1 MVAGTSQARALSARL
16 RPAVPVLRVVGFV
29 VCLGLVVGIAITA
42 VHDLPDRHLRWGLL
56 FAATAVTL
64 VWWILLAG
72 GWAILAGGGWSLAHV
87 GQWCRTQALRYL
99 PGGLWAP
106 ASRVVVVRG
115 RMLDKFATVAAEN
128 VIALCAAL
136 ALGGIALAAS
146 GEPAWAAVG
155 LVLAVPAVAS
165 RFLASRTRI
174 TPERAVPATAV
185 YAAAFAAYAIAAVLA
200 QGAVSGFDSGQFLEV
215 AGAALVAWSAGL
227 VVVIAPG
234 GVGVREAAYVGLLAG
249 SSLSDGDLAA
259 AAVTLRVLTVFAE
272 VAVLLVAARPVPGT
286 APG

>member
-1 MVAGTSQARALSARL
+1 
-16 RPAVPVLRVVGFV
+16 VLRVAGYVGSLAIVAAVAVEAGDDLDPSDLDLWLLPPALAF
-29 VCLGLVVGIAITA
+29 IAVWWLLLA
-42 VHDLPDRHLRWGLL
+42 SGWGLL
-56 FAATAVTL
+56 V
-64 VWWILLAG
+64 AG
-72 GWAILAGGGWSLAHV
+72 SVRRADIST
-87 GQWCRTQALRYL
+87 WCRTQALRYL

-106 ASRVVVVRG
+106 ASRVVAVRG

-128 VIALCAAL
+128 VIALFAAL
-136 ALGGIALAAS
+136 ALGGLALAAA
-146 GEPAWAAVG
+146 GRPLW
-155 LVLAVPAVAS
+155 LLAVPALALPTFGS

-174 TPERAVPATAV
+174 APERVVPATGL
-185 YAAAFAAYAIAAVLA
+185 YLGAFAAYAVAAVLA
-200 QGAVSGFDSGQFLEV
+200 QGAVSGFDDSIEV
-215 AGAALVAWSAGL
+215 AGAALVAWGVGL

-272 VAVLLVAARPVPGT
+272 IGVLLVAARPVPGP

>member
-1 MVAGTSQARALSARL
+1 MAGYIGSLAIVAAVAVQAGDDLDPGSLELWPLPLALVL
-16 RPAVPVLRVVGFV
+16 VAVWWLLLASG
-29 VCLGLVVGIAITA
+29 
-42 VHDLPDRHLRWGLL
+42 WGLL
-56 FAATAVTL
+56 V
-64 VWWILLAG
+64 AG
-72 GWAILAGGGWSLAHV
+72 RV
-87 GQWCRTQALRYL
+87 GRRDVGTWCRTQALRYL

-115 RMLDKFATVAAEN
+115 RLLDKFATVAAEN

-146 GEPAWAAVG
+146 GDPAWAAVA

-165 RFLASRTRI
+165 RFLASRTRVA
-174 TPERAVPATAV
+174 PDRVVPATAV
-185 YAAAFAAYAIAAVLA
+185 YAAAFAAYAVAAVLV
-200 QGAVSGFDSGQFLEV
+200 QGSVSGFDDSLAV
-215 AGAALVAWSAGL
+215 AGAALVAWGAGL

-272 VAVLLVAARPVPGT
+272 VVVLLVVARPVPDP

>member
-1 MVAGTSQARALSARL
+1 MLRVAGYVGSLAIVAAVAVKAGNELDPSDLDIWPLPPALAL
-16 RPAVPVLRVVGFV
+16 IAVWWLLLASG
-29 VCLGLVVGIAITA
+29 
-42 VHDLPDRHLRWGLL
+42 WGLL
-56 FAATAVTL
+56 VEGK
-64 VWWILLAG
+64 VQR
-72 GWAILAGGGWSLAHV
+72 SDV
-87 GQWCRTQALRYL
+87 GTWCRTQALRYL

-136 ALGGIALAAS
+136 ALGGLALTAA
-146 GEPAWAAVG
+146 GRPVW
-155 LVLAVPAVAS
+155 LVAVPALVAPTIGS
-165 RFLASRTRI
+165 RFLASRTRVA
-174 TPERAVPATAV
+174 PERVVPATAM
-185 YAAAFAAYAIAAVLA
+185 YLGAFAAYAVAAVLV
-200 QGAVSGFDSGQFLEV
+200 QGAVSGFDDSIEV
-215 AGAALVAWSAGL
+215 AGAALVAWAVGL

-249 SSLSDGDLAA
+249 TSLSDGDLAA

-272 VAVLLVAARPVPGT
+272 VGVLLVAARPVPGP

>member
-1 MVAGTSQARALSARL
+1 
-16 RPAVPVLRVVGFV
+16 VLRVAGYVGSLAIV
-29 VCLGLVVGIAITA
+29 AAVAVQAGDDLDPSSLELWPLPLALVLIAVWWLLLA
-42 VHDLPDRHLRWGLL
+42 SGWGLL
-56 FAATAVTL
+56 V
-64 VWWILLAG
+64 AG
-72 GWAILAGGGWSLAHV
+72 SVRRSDV
-87 GQWCRTQALRYL
+87 GTWCRTQALRYL

-146 GEPAWAAVG
+146 GDPAWAAVA
-155 LVLAVPAVAS
+155 LVLAVPVVAS
-165 RFLASRTRI
+165 RFLASRTRVA
-174 TPERAVPATAV
+174 PERVVPATAV
-185 YAAAFAAYAIAAVLA
+185 YVAAFAAYAVAAVLA
-200 QGAVSGFDSGQFLEV
+200 QGSVSGFEDSLAV
-215 AGAALVAWSAGL
+215 AGAALVAWGAGL

-272 VAVLLVAARPVPGT
+272 VAVLLFAARPVPGP

>member
-1 MVAGTSQARALSARL
+1 MAGYIGSLAIVAAVAVQAGDDLDPGSLELWPLPLALVL
-16 RPAVPVLRVVGFV
+16 VAVWWLLLASG
-29 VCLGLVVGIAITA
+29 
-42 VHDLPDRHLRWGLL
+42 WGLL
-56 FAATAVTL
+56 V
-64 VWWILLAG
+64 AG
-72 GWAILAGGGWSLAHV
+72 RV
-87 GQWCRTQALRYL
+87 GRRDVGTWCRTQALRYL

-115 RMLDKFATVAAEN
+115 PLLDKFATVAAEN

-146 GEPAWAAVG
+146 GDPAWAAVA
-155 LVLAVPAVAS
+155 LVLAVPVVAS
-165 RFLASRTRI
+165 RFLASRTRVS
-174 TPERAVPATAV
+174 PDRVVPATAV
-185 YAAAFAAYAIAAVLA
+185 YAAAFAAYAVAAVLV
-200 QGAVSGFDSGQFLEV
+200 QGSVSGFDDSLAV
-215 AGAALVAWSAGL
+215 AGAALVAWGAGL

-272 VAVLLVAARPVPGT
+272 VVVLLVVARPVPDP

>member
-1 MVAGTSQARALSARL
+1 MAGYVGSLAIVAAVAVQAGDDLDPASLDLWPLPLALML
-16 RPAVPVLRVVGFV
+16 IAVWWLLLASG
-29 VCLGLVVGIAITA
+29 
-42 VHDLPDRHLRWGLL
+42 WGLL
-56 FAATAVTL
+56 V
-64 VWWILLAG
+64 AG
-72 GWAILAGGGWSLAHV
+72 SVRRSDIGT
-87 GQWCRTQALRYL
+87 WCRTQTLRYL

-146 GEPAWAAVG
+146 GEPAWAALG
-155 LVLAVPAVAS
+155 LVIVVPAVAS
-165 RFLASRTRI
+165 RFLASRTRVA
-174 TPERAVPATAV
+174 PERVVPATAV
-185 YAAAFAAYAIAAVLA
+185 YCAAFAAYAAAAVLV
-200 QGAVSGFDSGQFLEV
+200 QGAVSGFESPDLLAV
-215 AGAALVAWSAGL
+215 AGAALVAWGAGL

-249 SSLSDGDLAA
+249 GALSDGDLAA
-259 AAVTLRVLTVFAE
+259 AAVTLRVLTVFGE
-272 VAVLLVAARPVPGT
+272 VGVLLVAARPVPGA

>member
-1 MVAGTSQARALSARL
+1 M
-16 RPAVPVLRVVGFV
+16 PVLRVAGYVASLAIVAAVAVQAGDD
-29 VCLGLVVGIAITA
+29 LDPGSLELWPLPPALILIAVWWLLLA
-42 VHDLPDRHLRWGLL
+42 SGWGLL
-56 FAATAVTL
+56 V
-64 VWWILLAG
+64 AG
-72 GWAILAGGGWSLAHV
+72 TVRRSDIGT
-87 GQWCRTQALRYL
+87 WCRTQALRYL

-215 AGAALVAWSAGL
+215 AGAALVAWGAGL